1 MHHDETP
8 PPGWPESSNQL
19 LTRWSRFEDKLFE
32 QALVVF
38 PEELPDRW
46 QRIADEL
53 PGRSP
58 VEVRE
63 HYDALLHDVCEID
76 SGRVELPSYMDESAE
91 SGLSEGWDPAG
102 QISFGS
108 KQKQG
113 DAERKKGTPW
123 TEEEHKY
130 VIVTKEGS
138 CFSFLFYDCFLA
150 RVLIAAI
157 SRR

>member
-1 MHHDETP
+1 MYREAP
-8 PPGWPESSNQL
+8 PPAWPESNRL

-63 HYDALLHDVCEID
+63 HYDALVHDVCEID
-76 SGRVELPSYMDESAE
+76 SGRIELPSYVDDSAE
-91 SGLSEGWDPAG
+91 SGLSEGWDPSS
-102 QISFGS
+102 QISFAS
-108 KQKQG
+108 KPKQG
-113 DAERKKGTPW
+113 DVERKKGTPW

-130 VIVTKEGS
+130 VNEIKKDSSFFLLAIRFCSCSCSYCRDIVE
-138 CFSFLFYDCFLA
+138 
-150 RVLIAAI
+150 IN
-157 SRR
+157 